1 MTFSASSKK
10 HHIIPA
16 VMSMHTPTVWAKMTT
31 VSHSI
36 LEDAKDSCYIT
47 GSGNAATTDPYTLG
61 DTALA
66 CTAGQERGKAIQ
78 VINIDCGDS
87 SIYCTVYST
96 SRANLIMDSKHL
108 FSFDKPGHNI
118 QL

>member
-36 LEDAKDSCYIT
+36 LKMLKT
-47 GSGNAATTDPYTLG
+47 VVMTLG
-61 DTALA
+61 VMTLL
-66 CTAGQERGKAIQ
+66 TMMLL
-78 VINIDCGDS
+78 
-87 SIYCTVYST
+87 TVMV
-96 SRANLIMDSKHL
+96 L
-108 FSFDKPGHNI
+108 
-118 QL
+118 

>member
-1 MTFSASSKK
+1 
-10 HHIIPA
+10 
-16 VMSMHTPTVWAKMTT
+16 MSMHTPTVWAKMTT

-36 LEDAKDSCYIT
+36 LEDAKDSCYNT
-47 GSGNAATTDPYTLG
+47 GTGNVATGRDAATTDPYTLG

-118 QL
+118 